1 MFKGRQMI
9 DTEVLFTLT
18 GVAYGSQTRLANTTA
33 LSLCLGLCLRLL
45 HSRVLERFHT
55 LSIFIN
61 RV

>member
-18 GVAYGSQTRLANTTA
+18 GVAYGGQTRLTNPTT
-33 LSLCLGLCLRLL
+33 LCLTLCLRLALL